1 MEVVENFTSQWIWNN
16 YEGWL
21 LGMIQNSFEENQLFI
36 DDLYS
41 ELLKRCYIDRI
52 NYGKVICRPF
62 LQILLNIKEYRI
74 GIGVGLIIVGAVEDS
89 GGVCEEVA
97 LDKVALIM
105 FPICDIVE
113 DGNSLCRL
121 LLYVDIHSLW

>member
-1 MEVVENFTSQWIWNN
+1 MEVAENFTSQWIWNN

-52 NYGKVICRPF
+52 NYGKVICGPF
-62 LQILLNIKEYRI
+62 LLILLNIKEYRI

-121 LLYVDIHSLW
+121 LL